1 MDPLEQRAASGDLEA
16 MGEIVRRHYGDVY
29 RFLLNRMPLLDAE
42 DATQETFL
50 IAGKRL
56 RTFRWDSTMKTWL
69 FGIAINVARNRSRK
83 RENPLPNVSDVE
95 CPDPTDGLIAAGV
108 LKDALS
114 KLSSEHREVVLL
126 HEMDGLNY
134 EECAQV
140 LGVPAGTVKS
150 RLHHAFRRLRE
161 LIEPGVTAT

>member
-1 MDPLEQRAASGDLEA
+1 

-56 RTFRWDSTMKTWL
+56 HSFRCDSTMKTWL
-69 FGIAINVARNRSRK
+69 FGIAINVARNRCRK
-83 RENPLPNVSDVE
+83 RESLLPNVPEAES
-95 CPDPTDGLIAAGV
+95 PDPTDGLIAAGV
-108 LKDALS
+108 LKEALS
-114 KLSSEHREVVLL
+114 KLSREHREVVLL
-126 HEMDGLNY
+126 HELDGLNY
-134 EECAQV
+134 EECSQI
-140 LGVPAGTVKS
+140 LGVPTGTVKS

-161 LIEPGVTAT
+161 LIEPGATAT